1 MWGFQGGNYG
11 GDKWRF
17 SANLV
22 GIFCRNLPA
31 TLDASSKRGVVG
43 DTSQVLTEDE
53 FIAEAILISVTE
65 SNINRG
71 KFNKFN
77 RLNEFIVCVSFFKN

>member
-1 MWGFQGGNYG
+1 MWIIN
-11 GDKWRF
+11 DKVHHF
-17 SANLV
+17 
-22 GIFCRNLPA
+22 
-31 TLDASSKRGVVG
+31 VG

-77 RLNEFIVCVSFFKN
+77 RLNEFIVCVRVSFFKNWDLMKKYSIFCCTLF